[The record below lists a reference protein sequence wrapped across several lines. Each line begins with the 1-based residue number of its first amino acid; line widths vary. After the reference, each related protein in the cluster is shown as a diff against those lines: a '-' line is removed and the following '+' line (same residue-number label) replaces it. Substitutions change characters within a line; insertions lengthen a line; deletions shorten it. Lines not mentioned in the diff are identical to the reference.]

1 MYFHTEPQKCI
12 KQCFFFNL
20 RVKELSIRKHN
31 YKHENKQKKTF
42 LFSHDGEELPEE
54 RNPGVIKDYGD
65 NYFKMWIMYN
75 ERCSKSEDKLEA
87 LRKYS

>member
-54 RNPGVIKDYGD
+54 RNPGVIKDYRD
-65 NYFKMWIMYN
+65 NYFKM
-75 ERCSKSEDKLEA
+75 
-87 LRKYS
+87 